1 MHVSYFADGNKRLN
15 DEEIRSIKER
25 EKKVKRTL
33 EKTHSPPKEIRV
45 VLATGYSSAKCA
57 PGHLISDVLISVSV

>member
-25 EKKVKRTL
+25 EKKVKGTL
-33 EKTHSPPKEIRV
+33 EKTHLPAQRNQS
-45 VLATGYSSAKCA
+45 
-57 PGHLISDVLISVSV
+57 

>member
-15 DEEIRSIKER
+15 DEEIRSIKEC

-33 EKTHSPPKEIRV
+33 EKTHPPAQGNQSCVCNRIF
-45 VLATGYSSAKCA
+45 AS
-57 PGHLISDVLISVSV
+57 